1 VDFYPTTHLHIFLC
15 EVFYVEQA
23 WKKYSSVYGGRN
35 GSTAVA
41 AAEKGTFSRSGN
53 RNITLLRR
61 ESLSIR
67 RLAAENHRYAIV
79 LHYASKGELDRTEND
94 PVLRATHAP
103 YMRGGRT

>member
-1 VDFYPTTHLHIFLC
+1 M
-15 EVFYVEQA
+15 
-23 WKKYSSVYGGRN
+23 G
-35 GSTAVA
+35 
-41 AAEKGTFSRSGN
+41 RSGN

-61 ESLSIR
+61 ESLSIEAGGVLFFDGGVLHASGAYVAEEEVG
-67 RLAAENHRYAIV
+67 LAAENHRYAIV